1 VGNHQNDQQLTDS
14 LRPDLSPPLARL
26 NGRVRRR
33 RRVVAHGQRHVLSP
47 SYAGAHRGLARRRWV
62 PLGTSDRLLDAL
74 TLRDWAH
81 TAVSDLITHID
92 EINRLNVFP
101 VADSD
106 TGANMLFTMRSAL
119 AEANAGVNAD
129 GSPGCVARVAAALSA
144 GALNGARGNS
154 GVILSQ
160 ILRGIADVT
169 ATAAADSGGELP
181 EMDAVILGAGLQRGV
196 ELVITSMGGEEVPGT
211 IVSVLRAAADAVEEC
226 AHGGE
231 GLAPAITAAGDAAV
245 VALEKTTEQLDVLA
259 DAGAV
264 DAGGRGLLVLL
275 DALRSTISGQ
285 APARTVYEL
294 SPPTQQADP
303 ATERPAPQFEVMYL
317 LDGCDAAAADALR
330 NQLEELG
337 ESVAIAQAAAQ
348 GSDPLDSYSVHVH
361 TDDAGAAV
369 EAGLVAGRLSRIVV
383 SALSSG
389 VTGLP
394 VGSWTRERAVLAVV
408 DGDGAAELFAGEGA
422 CVLQPGPDTGYPATD
437 ISAHQLVRALVDT
450 GAAQVMVLPNGYVAA
465 EELVA
470 GCTAAIGWGIDVVP
484 IPTGSM
490 VQGLAALAVHE
501 PGRQAVDDGFTM
513 ARAAGAARHGSVRI
527 ATESALTWAG
537 RCQPGDGLGIAGDE
551 VLIVAADAA
560 GAGIG
565 LLDLLL
571 ASGGDLVTVLVGAGI
586 GTDADATAV
595 SDILQEHVHDN
606 HPGTELVT
614 YRTGHHG
621 DALLIGVE

>member
-1 VGNHQNDQQLTDS
+1 VGM
-14 LRPDLSPPLARL
+14 
-26 NGRVRRR
+26 
-33 RRVVAHGQRHVLSP
+33 
-47 SYAGAHRGLARRRWV
+47 
-62 PLGTSDRLLDAL
+62 SDRLLDAAA
-74 TLRDWAH
+74 LRDWAH
-81 TAVSDLITHID
+81 TSVSDLITHID

-119 AEANAGVNAD
+119 AEANAEA
-129 GSPGCVARVAAALSA
+129 GSGCAAKVAAALSA

-169 ATAAADSGGELP
+169 AGAAADANGELRDI
-181 EMDAVILGAGLQRGV
+181 DAYVLGSALRRGV
-196 ELVITSMGGEEVPGT
+196 ALVITSMGDEIPGT
-211 IVSVLRAAADAVEEC
+211 IVSVLRAAADAVGQC
-226 AHGGE
+226 ARD
-231 GLAPAITAAGDAAV
+231 GLGAAVAAAGDAAV
-245 VALEKTTEQLDVLA
+245 VALEKTPEQLDVLA

-275 DALRSTISGQ
+275 DALRSTVTGQ
-285 APARTVYEL
+285 APARAVYEL
-294 SPPTQQADP
+294 SPRADT
-303 ATERPAPQFEVMYL
+303 ADQKDRGTERRAPQFEVMYL
-317 LDGCDAAAADALR
+317 LDGCDAEAADTLR
-330 NQLEELG
+330 ERLGELG
-337 ESVAIAQAAAQ
+337 ESVAIAAAPQASR
-348 GSDPLDSYSVHVH
+348 GYSVHVH

-369 EAGLVAGRLSRIVV
+369 EAGLVVGRLSRIVI
-383 SALSSG
+383 SALTSG
-389 VTGLP
+389 ASGLP
-394 VGSWTRERAVLAVV
+394 AGGWTRERAVLAVV
-408 DGDGAAELFAGEGA
+408 DGAGAAELFAGEGA
-422 CVLQPGPDTGYPATD
+422 CVLRPDADAGDAATG
-437 ISAHQLVRALVDT
+437 ISAHQLVRAVVDT
-450 GAAQVMVLPNGYVAA
+450 GAAQVMVLPNGYVPA

-470 GCTAAIGWGIDVVP
+470 GCTAANGWGIDVVP

-501 PGRQAVDDGFTM
+501 PGRQAVDDGYTM

-560 GAGIG
+560 AAAIG

-571 ASGGDLVTVLVGAGI
+571 ASGGDLVTVLMGADLQGEEQ
-586 GTDADATAV
+586 DADATAV
-595 SDILQEHVHDN
+595 GDILEDHVHDN
-606 HPGTELVT
+606 HPGTELMI
-614 YRTGHHG
+614 YRTGHRG

>member
-1 VGNHQNDQQLTDS
+1 VGTQN
-14 LRPDLSPPLARL
+14 
-26 NGRVRRR
+26 
-33 RRVVAHGQRHVLSP
+33 
-47 SYAGAHRGLARRRWV
+47 
-62 PLGTSDRLLDAL
+62 LGKDRLLDASA
-74 TLRDWAH
+74 LRDWAH
-81 TAVSDLITHID
+81 TSVSDLITHID

-119 AEANAGVNAD
+119 AEANAGAEGGPGAD
-129 GSPGCVARVAAALSA
+129 CAARVAAALSA

-169 ATAAADSGGELP
+169 ATAAAESAGGELP
-181 EMDAVILGAGLQRGV
+181 DIDAALLGAALQRGV
-196 ELVITSMGGEEVPGT
+196 ELVITSMGDEVPGT
-211 IVSVLRAAADAVEEC
+211 IVSVLRAATDAAQEC
-226 AHGGE
+226 AGAGE
-231 GLAPAITAAGDAAV
+231 GLVQATIAAGDAAV
-245 VALEKTTEQLDVLA
+245 VALEKTPEQLDVLA

-275 DALRSTISGQ
+275 DALRSTVTGQ

-294 SPPTQQADP
+294 SPRAETADQKDR
-303 ATERPAPQFEVMYL
+303 AAERRAPQFEVMYL
-317 LDGCDAAAADALR
+317 LDGCDAQGADTLR
-330 NQLEELG
+330 ERLGELG
-337 ESVAIAQAAAQ
+337 ESVAIAAAPQATR
-348 GSDPLDSYSVHVH
+348 GYSVHVH

-369 EAGLVAGRLSRIVV
+369 EAGLAAGRLSRIVI
-383 SALSSG
+383 SALTSG
-389 VTGLP
+389 ASGLP
-394 VGSWTRERAVLAVV
+394 AGGWTRERAVLAVV
-408 DGDGAAELFAGEGA
+408 DGAGAAELFAGEGA
-422 CVLQPGPDTGYPATD
+422 CVLRPDADAGDAANG
-437 ISAHQLVRALVDT
+437 ISAHQLVRAVVDT
-450 GAAQVMVLPNGYVAA
+450 GAAQVMVLPNGYVPA

-470 GCTAAIGWGIDVVP
+470 GCTAANGWGIDVVP

-501 PGRQAVDDGFTM
+501 PGRQAVDDGYTM

-537 RCQPGDGLGIAGDE
+537 RCQPGEGLGIAGDE

-560 GAGIG
+560 AAAIG

-571 ASGGDLVTVLVGAGI
+571 ASGGDLVTVLMGAGLE
-586 GTDADATAV
+586 GDEQDADATAV
-595 SDILQEHVHDN
+595 GDILEDHVHDN
-606 HPGTELVT
+606 HPGTELMI
-614 YRTGHHG
+614 YRTGHRG

>member
-1 VGNHQNDQQLTDS
+1 V
-14 LRPDLSPPLARL
+14 
-26 NGRVRRR
+26 
-33 RRVVAHGQRHVLSP
+33 
-47 SYAGAHRGLARRRWV
+47 
-62 PLGTSDRLLDAL
+62 GTSDRLLDASA
-74 TLRDWAH
+74 LRDWAH

-106 TGANMLFTMRSAL
+106 TGTNMLFTMRSAL
-119 AEANAGVNAD
+119 AEANSGGYSEV
-129 GSPGCVARVAAALSA
+129 GPGCVARVAAAMSA

-181 EMDAVILGAGLQRGV
+181 EIDASMFGAALQRGV
-196 ELVITSMGGEEVPGT
+196 ELVITSMGGEEIPGT
-211 IVSVLRAAADAVEEC
+211 IVSVLRAAARAVEDAVN
-226 AHGGE
+226 GQE
-231 GLAPAITAAGDAAV
+231 GLAGAIEAAGDAAV
-245 VALEKTTEQLDVLA
+245 IALEKTPEQLDVLA

-275 DALRSTISGQ
+275 DALRSTVTGQ

-294 SPPTQQADP
+294 SPPAYDSAASAVP
-303 ATERPAPQFEVMYL
+303 AAAERPAPQFEVMYL
-317 LDGCDAAAADALR
+317 LDGCDAVAAGALR
-330 NQLEELG
+330 DRLGELG
-337 ESVAIAQAAAQ
+337 ESVAITAALSTTQ
-348 GSDPLDSYSVHVH
+348 GSYSVHVH

-369 EAGLVAGRLSRIVV
+369 EAGLVAGRLSRIVISV
-383 SALSSG
+383 LSSG
-389 VTGLP
+389 ATGLP

-408 DGDGAAELFAGEGA
+408 DGDGAAALFAGEGA
-422 CVLQPGPDTGYPATD
+422 CVLQRGRDVLDPSID
-437 ISAHQLVRALVDT
+437 ISAHRLVRAVVET

-470 GCTAAIGWGIDVVP
+470 GCTAAIGWGIEVVP

-501 PGRQAVDDGFTM
+501 PGRQAVDDGYTM

-537 RCQPGDGLGIAGDE
+537 RCSPGDGLGIAGDE

-560 GAGIG
+560 GAAIG

-571 ASGGDLVTVLVGAGI
+571 ASGGDLVTVLVGAGFEED
-586 GTDADATAV
+586 TDVTAV
-595 SDILQEHVHDN
+595 GDILQEHVHDN

-614 YRTGHHG
+614 YRTGHRG

>member
-1 VGNHQNDQQLTDS
+1 M
-14 LRPDLSPPLARL
+14 
-26 NGRVRRR
+26 RRFAPCR
-33 RRVVAHGQRHVLSP
+33 RMVAHSRPPRVSSP
-47 SYAGAHRGLARRRWV
+47 GYAGAHRGLARRRWV
-62 PLGTSDRLLDAL
+62 TLGTSDPLLDAL

-92 EINRLNVFP
+92 EINGLNVFP

-119 AEANAGVNAD
+119 AEANAGTSSEGGRA
-129 GSPGCVARVAAALSA
+129 CVARIAAALSA

-160 ILRGIADVT
+160 ILRAIADVT
-169 ATAAADSGGELP
+169 ATAAAESGGELP
-181 EMDAVILGAGLQRGV
+181 DMDAVILGAALQRGV
-196 ELVITSMGGEEVPGT
+196 DLVITSMGGQEVPGT

-226 AHGGE
+226 AND
-231 GLAPAITAAGDAAV
+231 GLAAAITAAGDAAV
-245 VALEKTTEQLDVLA
+245 IALEKTPEQLEVLA

-275 DALRSTISGQ
+275 DALRATVTGQ
-285 APARTVYEL
+285 TPARAVYEL
-294 SPPTQQADP
+294 SPRTQPAEA
-303 ATERPAPQFEVMYL
+303 ATEWPAPQFEVMYL
-317 LDGCDAAAADALR
+317 LDGWDAAAADALR
-330 NQLEELG
+330 DRLQELG
-337 ESVAIAQAAAQ
+337 ESVAIAAAP
-348 GSDPLDSYSVHVH
+348 SDSYSVHVH
-361 TDDAGAAV
+361 TDDAGAAI
-369 EAGLVAGRLSRIVV
+369 EAGLAAGRLSRIVV

-389 VTGLP
+389 GTGLP
-394 VGSWTRERAVLAVV
+394 AGGWTRERAVLAVV

-422 CVLQPGPDTGYPATD
+422 CMLQPDPDAGDPATA

-501 PGRQAVDDGFTM
+501 TGRQAVDDGYTM

-560 GAGIG
+560 GAAIG

-586 GTDADATAV
+586 EDDDAAAV
-595 SDILQEHVHDN
+595 GDILEQHVHDH

-614 YRTGHHG
+614 YRTGHRG
-621 DALLIGVE
+621 DVLLIGVE